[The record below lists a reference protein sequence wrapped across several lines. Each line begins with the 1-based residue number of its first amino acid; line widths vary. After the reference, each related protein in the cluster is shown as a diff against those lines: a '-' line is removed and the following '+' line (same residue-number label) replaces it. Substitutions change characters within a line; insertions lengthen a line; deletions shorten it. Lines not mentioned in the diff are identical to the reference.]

1 MTTFDPLVIDDAPNI
16 ESHSAAAAVLNVE
29 IETLIAVK
37 DTVEATPVKTILESV
52 IVIQTLVRV
61 RLFVLSPSLCLLI
74 GDATRTR

>member
-1 MTTFDPLVIDDAPNI
+1 MTTFDSLVIDGAPNI
-16 ESHSAAAAVLNVE
+16 ESHSAAAAVLNAE